1 MKVLK
6 FLVTIIVGVNKRA
19 KLVLRRPDHVGTKQE
34 WKKKNPYSPTRTLLE
49 GRISRYRSK
58 ARDIVMHK

>member
-34 WKKKNPYSPTRTLLE
+34 WKKKKSILTNKDTFRGKDFKVQEQGQGYSD
-49 GRISRYRSK
+49 
-58 ARDIVMHK
+58 A